1 MRHKNRMCLL
11 VINLASVRFL
21 NLIKNSK
28 IQHKD
33 ISSRF
38 AGLSLQT
45 DIAPPRI
52 PSKLLKKPRPQY
64 VSRESRISH
73 TIQRQQRADS
83 RKSKRDSLVAA
94 KDLERR
100 LETRTPEIFNKKE
113 SLLQDIYFLDGINDI
128 DFFHINGTDELYL
141 VVFDRHNRAHTY
153 SGPAVEAARPAII
166 KYAVEELG
174 IDDSKYNEDKSD

>member
-1 MRHKNRMCLL
+1 MDN
-11 VINLASVRFL
+11 NTQ
-21 NLIKNSK
+21 
-28 IQHKD
+28 IQPND

-38 AGLSLQT
+38 AGLSLPT
-45 DIAPPRI
+45 DKALPRI
-52 PSKLLKKPRPQY
+52 PSKLLYKPRPQY
-64 VSRESRISH
+64 VSQESRISH

-83 RKSKRDSLVAA
+83 RKSKRDSLVAD

-100 LETRTPEIFNKKE
+100 LEIRTPEIFKKKE
-113 SLLQDIYFLDGINDI
+113 SLLQDIHFLEGINDI
-128 DFFHINGTDELYL
+128 DFFHIEGTDELYL
-141 VVFDRHNRAHTY
+141 VIFDRYNRAHTY